1 MAEAEEVSI
10 GIYGK
15 PMSIKE
21 QQVREPFFIS
31 MRPFPISNEAWD
43 STSAPVFPVM

>member
-1 MAEAEEVSI
+1 MCVVCRTIVAEAEEASI

-21 QQVREPFFIS
+21 QQVREPFSFS
-31 MRPFPISNEAWD
+31 VSVHSFKQLHPSWY
-43 STSAPVFPVM
+43 